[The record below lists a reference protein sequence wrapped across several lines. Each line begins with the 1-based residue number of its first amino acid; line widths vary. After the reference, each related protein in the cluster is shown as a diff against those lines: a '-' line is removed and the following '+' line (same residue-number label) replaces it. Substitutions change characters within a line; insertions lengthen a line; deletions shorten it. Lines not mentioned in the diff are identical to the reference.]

1 MSEQR
6 ADAKPA
12 PETAGVAPR
21 RVEEASLNAW
31 PSIRQTLFD
40 GWLLRFAG
48 GFTKRANCVVPL
60 YTPHRPLL
68 EKVRY
73 CENVY
78 AREQLQTIFRLTSIS
93 EHEPLE
99 SLLAGRGYEYTDP
112 TEVLTLPLA
121 PTPTPMPTPTPV
133 AADAAVADA
142 AVADAPDAAAVDAD
156 LHLLT
161 LDAWLD
167 VYSRLT
173 AMPATART
181 LQAAILKG
189 IQGESLFAVLGD
201 PANPRACGLAVLEE
215 DLVGLFDIFT
225 RASERGRGHGA
236 ALVGALLGRAR
247 DAGAKLAYLQVV
259 TDNLPA
265 RALYARLGFTGSYR
279 YWYRVSG

>member
-1 MSEQR
+1 
-6 ADAKPA
+6 
-12 PETAGVAPR
+12 
-21 RVEEASLNAW
+21 
-31 PSIRQTLFD
+31 
-40 GWLLRFAG
+40 
-48 GFTKRANCVVPL
+48 
-60 YTPHRPLL
+60 LL

-121 PTPTPMPTPTPV
+121 PTPMPTPTPTPTPTPV
-133 AADAAVADA
+133 AAEATVA
-142 AVADAPDAAAVDAD
+142 DAD

-173 AMPATART
+173 AMPATARA